1 MIAQTPLHLH
11 GIDVPIG
18 SNDVSPVIWQALTD
32 GSYEAK
38 EARQVPDC
46 IEAGDRILE
55 LGTGIGVITTL
66 MARMP
71 DVRIW
76 SFDADPV
83 TIALA
88 RRVADANGVNNVT
101 FAQGLLSPGAPAT
114 HTFYI
119 RDDFWM
125 SSLSKVQGPYRATM
139 EMQSMDIDGF
149 LMRNAINVLVMD
161 VEGAERDILGRSGLP
176 GVDRIVLELHDHLYG
191 LTGVRDLFDAMHRK
205 GYAYDPRGS
214 SGPCVL
220 FRKDDGGIRPYQ
232 G

>member
-1 MIAQTPLHLH
+1 MPLHLH
-11 GIDVPIG
+11 GINVPIG
-18 SNDVSPVIWQALTD
+18 SGDVSPVIWQALID

-46 IEAGDRILE
+46 IESGDRILE

-66 MARMP
+66 MARIP

-76 SFDADPV
+76 SFDANPA

-88 RRVADANGVNNVT
+88 RRVADANGIDNVI
-101 FAQGLLSPGAPAT
+101 FAQGLLSPGAPAP

-125 SSLSKVQGPYRATM
+125 SSLIERQGPYGSTIDV
-139 EMQSMDIDGF
+139 QSTDIDGF
-149 LMRNAINVLVMD
+149 LTQNAVNVLVMD
-161 VEGAERDILGRSGLP
+161 VEGAERDVLSRSELL
-176 GVDRIVLELHDHLYG
+176 GVDRVVLELHDHLYG
-191 LTGVRDLFDAMHRK
+191 LAGVRDVFDAMQRK

-220 FRKDDGGIRPYQ
+220 FRKDDGGIRPYP